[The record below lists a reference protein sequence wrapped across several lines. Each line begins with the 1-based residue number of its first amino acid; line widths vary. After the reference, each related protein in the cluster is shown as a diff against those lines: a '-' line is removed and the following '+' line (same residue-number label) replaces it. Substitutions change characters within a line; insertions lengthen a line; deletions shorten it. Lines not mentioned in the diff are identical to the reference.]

1 MRGKSCIRTA
11 GKNATGVIPRIGRR
25 RGISRAA
32 LGALAFVT
40 AAMMPALGY
49 FAGQAAPSPASPQ
62 APSSQVPQQPPPAA
76 PAPPPDSGPTL
87 RDYADP
93 LGFHIGSI
101 MQMRIFDDPIYRAV
115 LGREFNVF
123 VSFVFQKQ
131 VEPTPGEFNFMGMDR
146 DMQFAQEHRMKL
158 FGASLIYRA
167 GAVLPGWVVPRRSGD
182 WGRPKED
189 YDRLMKE
196 WIETVV
202 RHGGDTY
209 YCWEVVN
216 EPLSNPNQP
225 WEAVFGREDYIARA
239 FRYAREANPAVALEL
254 NQTFGQS
261 GIDRKLADE
270 FFGLVQRLKSRSV
283 PIDVV
288 GTEMHLE
295 AQVLRPDYLDEL
307 RYFLSRARATGVQ
320 VYITEMDV
328 YQGPPGL
335 FPNPMDHQR
344 QIYHDT
350 LATCL
355 ADSNCKNFT
364 VWGVSD
370 IRSWLTQKV
379 MNPHPDAKPLLF
391 DEEYQKKPA
400 YFGVLRALQER
411 ARVAAA
417 PSGGKNSRR

>member
-1 MRGKSCIRTA
+1 MRGKSCTRT
-11 GKNATGVIPRIGRR
+11 TGTNQADAVSRSEGRR
-25 RGISRAA
+25 KSWLLPFVA
-32 LGALAFVT
+32 LGALAL
-40 AAMMPALGY
+40 AAAATITSAYVARQGAASSAPS
-49 FAGQAAPSPASPQ
+49 QAASPPVPQQATPASP
-62 APSSQVPQQPPPAA
+62 A
-76 PAPPPDSGPTL
+76 DSGPAL

-101 MQMRIFDDPIYRAV
+101 MQMRIFDDPRFRAV

-123 VSFVFQKQ
+123 ASFVFQKQ
-131 VEPTPGEFNFMGMDR
+131 VEASQGQFDFTGMDR
-146 DMQFAQEHRMKL
+146 DIQFAQEHRMKL

-167 GAVLPGWVVPRRSGD
+167 GAVLPGWMVPRRGGD

-196 WIETVV
+196 WIETAV
-202 RHGGDTY
+202 RHGGDNY

-225 WEAVFGREDYIARA
+225 WEAVFGRDEYIARA
-239 FRYAREANPAVALEL
+239 FRYAREANPTVALEM
-254 NQTFGQS
+254 NQTFGQA
-261 GIDRKLADE
+261 GIDRQLADE
-270 FFGLVQRLKSRSV
+270 FFDMVQRLKSRHV

-295 AQVLRPDYLDEL
+295 AQALRPTYLDEL
-307 RYFLSRARATGVQ
+307 RYFLSRARAAGVQ
-320 VYITEMDV
+320 AYITEMDV
-328 YQGPPGL
+328 YQGPAGL
-335 FPNPMDHQR
+335 FPNPMEHQR

-370 IRSWLTQKV
+370 ARSWLTQKV

-391 DEEYQKKPA
+391 DEAYQKKPA
-400 YFGVLRALQER
+400 YFGVLQALQER
-411 ARVAAA
+411 ARAGPGASA
-417 PSGGKNSRR
+417 EKSGAR

>member
-1 MRGKSCIRTA
+1 MSRSQ
-11 GKNATGVIPRIGRR
+11 GRR
-25 RGISRAA
+25 ASWLLPVVALAA
-32 LGALAFVT
+32 LALVT
-40 AAMMPALGY
+40 AVIMPAPHV
-49 FAGQAAPSPASPQ
+49 ARQAAPSPPSPQ
-62 APSSQVPQQPPPAA
+62 AASPPVPRQAVRSSPAS
-76 PAPPPDSGPTL
+76 PAESGPTL
-87 RDYADP
+87 REYADP

-101 MQMRIFDDPIYRAV
+101 MQMRIFDDPRYRAV

-131 VEPTPGEFNFMGMDR
+131 VEPSPGQFDFTGMDR
-146 DMQFAQEHRMKL
+146 DIQFAQEHRMKL

-167 GAVLPGWVVPRRSGD
+167 GAVLPGWMVPRRGGD

-196 WIETVV
+196 WIETAV
-202 RHGGDTY
+202 RHGGDNY

-225 WEAVFGREDYIARA
+225 WEAVFGRDEYIARA
-239 FRYAREANPAVALEL
+239 FGYAREVNPTVALEL
-254 NQTFGQS
+254 NQTFGQG
-261 GIDRKLADE
+261 GIDRQLADE
-270 FFGLVQRLKSRSV
+270 FFDMVQRLKSRHV

-295 AQVLRPDYLDEL
+295 AQALRPTYLDEF
-307 RYFLSRARATGVQ
+307 RYFLSRARAAGVQ
-320 VYITEMDV
+320 AYITEMDV

-335 FPNPMDHQR
+335 FPNPMEHQR
-344 QIYHDT
+344 EIYHDT

-400 YFGVLRALQER
+400 YFGVLQALQER
-411 ARVAAA
+411 ARVTAGASA
-417 PSGGKNSRR
+417 GKSGVR